1 MMEGVR
7 PLAAGDGPGSA
18 RGEDASEMTAPGG
31 EQRLTAIVRGEVQG
45 VGYRYFAQRQAR
57 ALGLRGY
64 ARNRADGTVEVVA
77 EGSRPQLERL
87 LAELWR
93 GPGAARV
100 AEVEATWSAAT
111 GTFGGFGIRH

>member
-1 MMEGVR
+1 M
-7 PLAAGDGPGSA
+7 PT
-18 RGEDASEMTAPGG
+18 EMTAPSG

-45 VGYRYFAQRQAR
+45 VGYRYFAVRAAN

-77 EGSRPQLERL
+77 EGPRPRLERL

-100 AEVEATWSAAT
+100 AEVETTWSAAA

>member
-1 MMEGVR
+1 
-7 PLAAGDGPGSA
+7 
-18 RGEDASEMTAPGG
+18 MTAPSG

-45 VGYRYFAQRQAR
+45 VGYRYFARRQAS

-64 ARNRADGTVEVVA
+64 ARNHADGTVEVVA
-77 EGSRPQLERL
+77 EGPRPQLERL

-100 AEVEATWSAAT
+100 AEVDVTWTSAEGA
-111 GTFGGFGIRH
+111 FGRFDIRH

>member
-1 MMEGVR
+1 
-7 PLAAGDGPGSA
+7 
-18 RGEDASEMTAPGG
+18 MTEPSS
-31 EQRLTAIVRGEVQG
+31 EQRMTAIVRGEVQG
-45 VGYRYFAQRQAR
+45 VGYRYFARRQAS

-77 EGSRPQLERL
+77 EGPRPQLERL

-100 AEVEATWSAAT
+100 AEVEVAWTAAE
-111 GTFGGFGIRH
+111 GTVGRFDIRH